1 MGISKKLKMIKN
13 NEYLIFKMKKT
24 LLFFTAIINFIGFS
38 FFVNAADVTINGS
51 NSTDYTFDAGNTLT
65 LKGPATASGKL
76 NFNSGSISIS
86 STDNGDQ
93 ITGEVNTVSGTD
105 IRIIASSGN
114 TLTISAIIGGLGS
127 VNKDGEG
134 ILILNQSNVYTG
146 TTTISDGTL
155 QLDASGT
162 LSDSTPVN
170 VSSKGIFDVNVTN
183 TIASIEGSGIIDIAS
198 STTLTAGDA
207 NDKEFS
213 GVIQG
218 AGNFSKS
225 GSGTLTLSGTN
236 TYTGSTTINAGTISV
251 ASSANLGATPGSAD
265 ADNIIFNGGTLN
277 TTAEFTLGANKGI
290 TMTGAGTIDTDA
302 STTLTYAG
310 SITDS
315 GVLTKSGTGTL
326 SLSGTSDNSGGIS
339 VSAGTLISSS
349 AEGLGSGTVT
359 VDSGASLKI
368 DSTTTKITVGNNLN
382 IVGSGISGETNT
394 GALLVDGLIDLTGK
408 ITISGDTTIT
418 KNYYI
423 SGNSGPA
430 GDYGDFTVNVSS
442 GNAIENTN
450 AADSET
456 VTFNIV
462 GNSKGKIIL
471 EDAISLAGASSGII
485 KQGYGELQLKSAD
498 NSYSGSLTISQ
509 GSVRLSGS
517 GALPSGSSLVM
528 NGGILYLDNSSN
540 LTLSSLSGNSTS
552 SLISLNSDGSSQ
564 TLTIGDSNNTTY
576 AGRISDYAMTND
588 YLTVEKVGTG
598 TLTLTG
604 NNTWAGGSQISAGK
618 IEIGNDGSL
627 GTGTITLNGGTLS
640 SNSTTP
646 RTLDEAIAISASS
659 ALGDSTNTGKITL
672 SGNTTFSGTNMLT
685 ANSDIELSGS
695 VDLGSA
701 TQTFSV
707 ASGKSATL
715 SGAISSGAI
724 SKSGDGTIIIS
735 ADNDYASGTT
745 VSAGTLRVSG
755 SGDLG
760 TGSLTIG
767 ASGSLDLRNT
777 LSVAS
782 LEISGAGSGNRIT
795 NGDADGTTANLTVSG
810 TSTLNGAVNT
820 DGTQTYSG
828 TTTLGSDVSLTGSTV
843 SLAAISGGTNALAI
857 SGNLDLSGA
866 ASSLTT
872 LSVSGTSDIGADV
885 TTTGSQSYTGTTTVS
900 ASSTLIGTE
909 ISAAAIV
916 LNDDLEIRN
925 SNNSTLASV
934 ISGTGALTKSG
945 SGALTLRGVNTFDGD
960 LTVSA
965 GTLYA
970 GLAAD
975 SGNQV
980 IENNVIVSGGTLSGG
995 ATIGGNVTVAT
1006 ANLAPGNSIGTLT
1019 IDGNVTLGDNSTT
1032 TIEFNDTTS
1041 DKVVV
1046 SGNITLAGALVLEPA
1061 NTTYSDATFTIF
1073 DGSGGSG
1080 NSLSGTFAST
1090 TVSNSSYLGDAT
1102 TSISYDTVNRKVFL
1116 NIDEDGGV
1124 SSNTVK
1130 SLTTRNK
1137 FKDIAQIFDDATAGK
1152 ILEVAN
1158 VLKSSDSNSVN
1169 TELNKTKGTLLANS
1183 SLKSV
1188 SNHQFYQK
1196 ALDNIVSTNTNSSVS
1211 NFTQNNLTDLTLD
1224 NLQSE
1229 GLYGEK
1235 SSYNDYYDFSDQSVL
1250 GFIKN
1255 NKNRTLLSRFSSED
1269 RSSFLRTYGTS
1280 SENENIGADY
1290 TGYKSDTYGVLFGQ
1304 QFKDS
1309 DKDFYG
1315 YAYGFSG
1322 TDIDYN
1328 NDYGETNAYTLHTSV
1343 FKQVSDDDYNLNLKL
1358 GGYLTNRQNERKVS
1372 VFGTSVD
1379 DIYKSETTDLG
1390 LQAGAT
1396 YSRKYNILGLNL
1408 SPSISLSSTYE
1419 FKDDIDEEGGSL
1431 ALKVDNEN
1439 LLTIKPEIGFS
1450 LDKNFSTI
1458 ENITNQFSFAMF
1470 ASEDHYLEGTTAS
1483 AKFATGSNF
1492 NLDLPRDKDQFLAA
1506 GLGYNFLNSESG
1518 TSLMAN
1524 LFYIQNTEND
1534 YEGNLFSLTFRK
1546 LFGDFGRGRIPA
1558 VITEKVDEQKEK
1570 VVKIILPK
1578 VEKEEETIVDTV
1590 RRSLALLFQKEATSY
1605 RAYKDIYENFDCKV
1619 LEDVRLYQSLMYLSR
1634 PQVVNLLEKCDIEDQ
1649 NTIALVANRLNDI
1662 RLNDLTM
1669 FEILKK
1675 NYYYSLIYL
1684 PFITFIA
1691 FVILMYE
1698 LSKKGYFK
1706 LRRKP

>member
-105 IRIIASSGN
+105 IRIIASSGK

-277 TTAEFTLGANKGI
+277 TTADFTLGANKGI
-290 TMTGAGTIDTDA
+290 TMTGAGTIDIDA
-302 STTLTYAG
+302 GTTLTYAG

-695 VDLGSA
+695 IDLGSA
-701 TQTFSV
+701 TQTFSA

-724 SKSGDGTIIIS
+724 SKSGDGTLIIS

-1470 ASEDHYLEGTTAS
+1470 ASEDYYLEGTTAS

-1524 LFYIQNTEND
+1524 LFYTQNTEND

-1619 LEDVRLYQSLMYLSR
+1619 LEDVRLYRSLMYLSR

>member
-65 LKGPATASGKL
+65 LKGPANASGKL

-105 IRIIASSGN
+105 IRIIAPSGK
-114 TLTISAIIGGLGS
+114 TLTISAIIGGPGS

-183 TIASIEGSGIIDIAS
+183 TIASIEGSGTIDIETGA
-198 STTLTAGDA
+198 TLTAGDA

-265 ADNIIFNGGTLN
+265 ADNITFNGGTLN
-277 TTAEFTLGANKGI
+277 TIADFTLGANKGI
-290 TMTGAGTIDTDA
+290 TMTGAGTIDIDA
-302 STTLTYAG
+302 GTTLTYAG

-315 GVLTKSGTGTL
+315 GTLTKAGTGTL
-326 SLSGTSDNSGGIS
+326 SLSGSSDNSGGI
-339 VSAGTLISSS
+339 
-349 AEGLGSGTVT
+349 
-359 VDSGASLKI
+359 
-368 DSTTTKITVGNNLN
+368 
-382 IVGSGISGETNT
+382 
-394 GALLVDGLIDLTGK
+394 LV
-408 ITISGDTTIT
+408 
-418 KNYYI
+418 
-423 SGNSGPA
+423 
-430 GDYGDFTVNVSS
+430 
-442 GNAIENTN
+442 
-450 AADSET
+450 
-456 VTFNIV
+456 
-462 GNSKGKIIL
+462 
-471 EDAISLAGASSGII
+471 
-485 KQGYGELQLKSAD
+485 
-498 NSYSGSLTISQ
+498 
-509 GSVRLSGS
+509 
-517 GALPSGSSLVM
+517 
-528 NGGILYLDNSSN
+528 
-540 LTLSSLSGNSTS
+540 
-552 SLISLNSDGSSQ
+552 
-564 TLTIGDSNNTTY
+564 
-576 AGRISDYAMTND
+576 
-588 YLTVEKVGTG
+588 
-598 TLTLTG
+598 
-604 NNTWAGGSQISAGK
+604 SAGK
-618 IEIGNDGSL
+618 IEIGNNASL

-640 SNSTTP
+640 SDSTTA
-646 RTLDEAIAISASS
+646 RTLDEAIAISSS
-659 ALGDSTNTGKITL
+659 SILGDATNTGKITL
-672 SGNTTFSGTNMLT
+672 SGNSTFSGTNTLT

-707 ASGKSATL
+707 DSGKIATL

-724 SKSGDGTIIIS
+724 SKSGDGTLIIS

-767 ASGSLDLRNT
+767 ASGTLDLRNT
-777 LSVAS
+777 LAVAS

-828 TTTLGSDVSLTGSTV
+828 TTTLGSDVSLTASTV
-843 SLAAISGGTNALAI
+843 TLNAVTGGSNALTVT
-857 SGNLDLSGA
+857 GNLVLDGAVSGV
-866 ASSLTT
+866 TNM
-872 LSVSGTSDIGADV
+872 SVSGTSNIGADV
-885 TTTGSQSYTGTTTVS
+885 TTTGTQSYTGTTTVS

-909 ISAAAIV
+909 ISAAAIA
-916 LNDDLEIRN
+916 LDDDLEIRN
-925 SNNSTLASV
+925 SSDSTLASV

-980 IENNVIVSGGTLSGG
+980 IENNVTVSGGTLSGG

-1158 VLKSSDSNSVN
+1158 VLKSSDPNSVN

-1196 ALDNIVSTNTNSSVS
+1196 ALDNIVSTNTTSSVS
-1211 NFTQNNLTDLTLD
+1211 NFTQNNLADLTLD

-1235 SSYNDYYDFSDQSVL
+1235 ASYNDYYDFSDQSVL

-1255 NKNRTLLSRFSSED
+1255 NKNRTLLSKFSSED

-1304 QFKDS
+1304 QFKDN

-1372 VFGTSVD
+1372 IFGTSVND
-1379 DIYKSETTDLG
+1379 TYKSETTDLG

-1458 ENITNQFSFAMF
+1458 ENITNQFSFTMF

-1524 LFYIQNTEND
+1524 LFYTQNTEND

-1619 LEDVRLYQSLMYLSR
+1619 LEDVRLYRSLMYLSR

>member
-1 MGISKKLKMIKN
+1 MIKN

-51 NSTDYTFDAGNTLT
+51 NSTNYTFDAGNTLT
-65 LKGPATASGKL
+65 LKGPANASGKL
-76 NFNSGSISIS
+76 NFNSGTISITS
-86 STDNGDQ
+86 VTDNLDQ
-93 ITGEVNTVSGTD
+93 ITGEVNTTSGTD
-105 IRIIASSGN
+105 IVIDVSNGN
-114 TLTISAIIGGLGS
+114 TLTISAIIGGEGS

-134 ILILNQSNVYTG
+134 NLILNQSNVYTG

-170 VSSKGIFDVNVTN
+170 VSNKGIFDVNVTN

-218 AGNFSKS
+218 AGNFSKL
-225 GSGTLTLSGTN
+225 GSSTLTLSGTN

-251 ASSANLGATPGSAD
+251 ESSANLGATPGLAD

-277 TTAEFTLGANKGI
+277 TTADFTLGANKGI
-290 TMTGAGTIDTDA
+290 TMTGAGTIDIDA
-302 STTLTYAG
+302 GTTLTYAG

-315 GVLTKSGTGTL
+315 GTLTKAGTGTL
-326 SLSGTSDNSGGIS
+326 SLSGSSDNSGGI
-339 VSAGTLISSS
+339 
-349 AEGLGSGTVT
+349 
-359 VDSGASLKI
+359 
-368 DSTTTKITVGNNLN
+368 
-382 IVGSGISGETNT
+382 
-394 GALLVDGLIDLTGK
+394 LV
-408 ITISGDTTIT
+408 
-418 KNYYI
+418 
-423 SGNSGPA
+423 
-430 GDYGDFTVNVSS
+430 
-442 GNAIENTN
+442 
-450 AADSET
+450 
-456 VTFNIV
+456 
-462 GNSKGKIIL
+462 
-471 EDAISLAGASSGII
+471 
-485 KQGYGELQLKSAD
+485 
-498 NSYSGSLTISQ
+498 
-509 GSVRLSGS
+509 
-517 GALPSGSSLVM
+517 
-528 NGGILYLDNSSN
+528 
-540 LTLSSLSGNSTS
+540 
-552 SLISLNSDGSSQ
+552 
-564 TLTIGDSNNTTY
+564 
-576 AGRISDYAMTND
+576 
-588 YLTVEKVGTG
+588 
-598 TLTLTG
+598 
-604 NNTWAGGSQISAGK
+604 SAGK
-618 IEIGNDGSL
+618 IEIGNNASL

-640 SNSTTP
+640 SDSTTA
-646 RTLDEAIAISASS
+646 RTLDEAIAISSS
-659 ALGDSTNTGKITL
+659 SILGDATNTGKITL
-672 SGNTTFSGTNMLT
+672 SGNSTFSGTNTLT

-707 ASGKSATL
+707 DSGKIATL

-724 SKSGDGTIIIS
+724 SKSGDGTLIIS

-767 ASGSLDLRNT
+767 ASGTLDLRNT
-777 LSVAS
+777 LAVAS

-885 TTTGSQSYTGTTTVS
+885 TTTGSQTYTGATTFSASSTLTGSTVNFGSTVDGGNNNIIISGNADIDGAITNTAALSVQGVGSTSNIGADITTAGVQFLGNATLSGAGNRTVTSTGGSDITFYGITGASKGLTVDGGFQLSTNDATGLASLSVTGASTLAADVTSTGTQSYDGTTTLSSGDRTLTASTVTLNAVTGGSNALTVTGNLVLDGAVSGVTNMSVSGTSNIGADVTTTGTQSYTGTTTVS

-909 ISAAAIV
+909 ISAAAIA
-916 LNDDLEIRN
+916 LDDDLEIRN
-925 SNNSTLASV
+925 SSDSTLASV

-980 IENNVIVSGGTLSGG
+980 IENNVTVSGGTLSGG

-1158 VLKSSDSNSVN
+1158 VLKSSDPNSVN

-1196 ALDNIVSTNTNSSVS
+1196 ALDNIVSTNTTSSVS
-1211 NFTQNNLTDLTLD
+1211 NFTQNNLADLTLD

-1235 SSYNDYYDFSDQSVL
+1235 ASYNDYYDFSDQSVL

-1255 NKNRTLLSRFSSED
+1255 NKNRTLLSKFSSED

-1524 LFYIQNTEND
+1524 LFYTQNTEND

-1662 RLNDLTM
+1662 QLNELTM

-1698 LSKKGYFK
+1698 LSKKGYLK

>member
-1 MGISKKLKMIKN
+1 MIKN

-51 NSTDYTFDAGNTLT
+51 NSTDYTFDDKDTLT
-65 LKGPATASGKL
+65 LKGPANASGKL
-76 NFNSGSISIS
+76 NFNSGTISITS
-86 STDNGDQ
+86 VTDNLDQ

-105 IRIIASSGN
+105 ISIDVSNGY
-114 TLTISAIIGGLGS
+114 TLTISASIGGAGS
-127 VNKDGEG
+127 IDKVGEG
-134 ILILNQSNVYTG
+134 NLILNQSNVYTG

-155 QLDASGT
+155 QLNASGT
-162 LSDSTPVN
+162 LSDSTSVN
-170 VSSKGIFDVNVTN
+170 VASNGTFDVNLTN

-236 TYTGSTTINAGTISV
+236 TYSGSTTINAGTISV

-277 TTAEFTLGANKGI
+277 TTASFTLGANKGI
-290 TMTGAGTIDTDA
+290 TMTGAGTIDIDA
-302 STTLTYAG
+302 GTTLTYAG

-315 GVLTKSGTGTL
+315 GTLTKAGTGTL
-326 SLSGTSDNSGGIS
+326 SLSGSSDNSGGI
-339 VSAGTLISSS
+339 
-349 AEGLGSGTVT
+349 
-359 VDSGASLKI
+359 
-368 DSTTTKITVGNNLN
+368 
-382 IVGSGISGETNT
+382 
-394 GALLVDGLIDLTGK
+394 LV
-408 ITISGDTTIT
+408 
-418 KNYYI
+418 
-423 SGNSGPA
+423 
-430 GDYGDFTVNVSS
+430 
-442 GNAIENTN
+442 
-450 AADSET
+450 
-456 VTFNIV
+456 
-462 GNSKGKIIL
+462 
-471 EDAISLAGASSGII
+471 
-485 KQGYGELQLKSAD
+485 
-498 NSYSGSLTISQ
+498 
-509 GSVRLSGS
+509 
-517 GALPSGSSLVM
+517 
-528 NGGILYLDNSSN
+528 
-540 LTLSSLSGNSTS
+540 
-552 SLISLNSDGSSQ
+552 
-564 TLTIGDSNNTTY
+564 
-576 AGRISDYAMTND
+576 
-588 YLTVEKVGTG
+588 
-598 TLTLTG
+598 
-604 NNTWAGGSQISAGK
+604 SAGK
-618 IEIGNDGSL
+618 IEIGNNASL

-640 SNSTTP
+640 SDSTTA
-646 RTLDEAIAISASS
+646 RTLDEAIAISSS
-659 ALGDSTNTGKITL
+659 SILGDATNTGKITL
-672 SGNTTFSGTNMLT
+672 SGNSTFSGTNTLT

-707 ASGKSATL
+707 DSGKIATL

-724 SKSGDGTIIIS
+724 SKSGDGTLIIS

-755 SGDLG
+755 RGDLG

-767 ASGSLDLRNT
+767 ASGTLDLRNT
-777 LSVAS
+777 LAVAS

-828 TTTLGSDVSLTGSTV
+828 TTILGSDVSLTGSTV

-885 TTTGSQSYTGTTTVS
+885 TTTGSQTYTGATTFSASSTLTGSTVNFGSTVDGGNNNIIISGNADIDGAITNTAALSVQGVGSTSNIGADITTAGVQFLGNATLSGAGNRTVTSTGGSDITFYGITGASKGLTVDGGFQLSTNDATGLASLSVTGASTLAADVTSTGTQSYDGTTTLSSGDRILTASTVTLNSVTGGSNALTVTGNLDLDGAVSGVTNMSVSGTSNIGADVTTTGTQSYTGTTTVS

-909 ISAAAIV
+909 ISAAAIA

-925 SNNSTLASV
+925 SSDSTLASV

-980 IENNVIVSGGTLSGG
+980 IENNVTVSGGTLSGG

-1211 NFTQNNLTDLTLD
+1211 NFTQNNLVDLTLD

-1235 SSYNDYYDFSDQSVL
+1235 ASYNNYYDFSDQSVL

-1255 NKNRTLLSRFSSED
+1255 NKNRTLLSKFSSED

-1280 SENENIGADY
+1280 SENENIDADY

-1304 QFKDS
+1304 QFKDN

-1343 FKQVSDDDYNLNLKL
+1343 FKQFSDDDYNLNLKL

-1372 VFGTSVD
+1372 VFGTSVN

-1396 YSRKYNILGLNL
+1396 YLRKYNILGLNL

-1534 YEGNLFSLTFRK
+1534 YEGNLFSFTFRK
-1546 LFGDFGRGRIPA
+1546 LFGDFGRGRIPT

-1578 VEKEEETIVDTV
+1578 GEKEEETIVDTV
-1590 RRSLALLFQKEATSY
+1590 RRSLVLLFQKEATSY

-1619 LEDVRLYQSLMYLSR
+1619 LEDIRLYRSLMYLSR
-1634 PQVVNLLEKCDIEDQ
+1634 PQVVNLLEKCDIEDE

-1662 RLNDLTM
+1662 QLNELTM

-1698 LSKKGYFK
+1698 LSKKGYLK

>member
-105 IRIIASSGN
+105 IRIIASSGK

-724 SKSGDGTIIIS
+724 SKSGDGTLIIS

-885 TTTGSQSYTGTTTVS
+885 TTTGTQSYTGTTTVS

-909 ISAAAIV
+909 ISAAAIA

-980 IENNVIVSGGTLSGG
+980 IENNVTVSGGTLSGG

-1061 NTTYSDATFTIF
+1061 NTTYSDATLTIF

-1158 VLKSSDSNSVN
+1158 VLKSSDPNSVN

-1255 NKNRTLLSRFSSED
+1255 NKNRTLMSKFSSED

-1524 LFYIQNTEND
+1524 LFYTQNTEND